1 MGAQIPLW
9 LTCFGSSELWKL
21 ADNFVRF
28 ERIVEEIAVIY
39 YSLKNI
45 VRIEKVP
52 LSGGN
57 CYHQYLLK

>member
-52 LSGGN
+52 LISGN

>member
-1 MGAQIPLW
+1 M
-9 LTCFGSSELWKL
+9 

-52 LSGGN
+52 LSSGN
-57 CYHQYLLK
+57 SMTNIC